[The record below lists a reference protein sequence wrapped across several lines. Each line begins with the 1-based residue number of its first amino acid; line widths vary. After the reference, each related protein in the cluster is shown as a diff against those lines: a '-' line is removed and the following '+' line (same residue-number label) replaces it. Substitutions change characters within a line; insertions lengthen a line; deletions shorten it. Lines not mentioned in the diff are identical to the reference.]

1 MTGSNSSFVTPS
13 TAPAAKYPSGY
24 FIRVENGQLT
34 DSLLIIDMSSGESPI
49 PEKCKTRVSVPKSLA
64 GGLKKRAGDLVAG
77 IQAGVSRA
85 GVEHSIAGVLNWLKD
100 EKSRIAAAMERRAQL
115 PPEDHAAAVELTQP
129 SVDTSIEAS
138 LFRATGAG
146 PTDTPSPAD
155 FREGQPTVIYG
166 RAGTEFKHTMKDILA
181 EIVKESSEERRREL
195 MKKLEHATA

>member
-1 MTGSNSSFVTPS
+1 
-13 TAPAAKYPSGY
+13 
-24 FIRVENGQLT
+24 
-34 DSLLIIDMSSGESPI
+34 
-49 PEKCKTRVSVPKSLA
+49 
-64 GGLKKRAGDLVAG
+64 
-77 IQAGVSRA
+77 
-85 GVEHSIAGVLNWLKD
+85 
-100 EKSRIAAAMERRAQL
+100 MERRAQL